1 MQRFEAMASTEG
13 LGLLTAEHRPG
24 GGEEGGVESWF

>member
-13 LGLLTAEHRPG
+13 PGLLAAEHRPE
-24 GGEEGGVESWF
+24 GGEEWGVESWF